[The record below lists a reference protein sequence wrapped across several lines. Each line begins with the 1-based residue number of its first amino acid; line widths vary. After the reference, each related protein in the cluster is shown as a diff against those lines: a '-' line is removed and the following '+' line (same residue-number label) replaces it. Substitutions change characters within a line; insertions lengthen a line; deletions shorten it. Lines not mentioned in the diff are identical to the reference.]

1 MEMVQGEGGVIPMGE
16 SFVKGLEKLCDQ
28 HDVLLMIDEVQTGV
42 GRTGTFYAY
51 QGYGVHPDV
60 VTTAKGLAGGLPIG
74 ACLVS
79 EKLGD
84 ILQPGMNGSTFGGN
98 PVACAGAR
106 VVVRRVS
113 DPAFLQSVKEKGAYL
128 KAKLEA
134 MPQVEYVRGRGMMLG
149 VKLKGKDAHDV
160 LVECAKQGLLILT
173 AKELVRLLPPLTITQ
188 EDMDQGLAIFQK
200 VLEQ

>member
-1 MEMVQGEGGVIPMGE
+1 M
-16 SFVKGLEKLCDQ
+16 
-28 HDVLLMIDEVQTGV
+28 
-42 GRTGTFYAY
+42 
-51 QGYGVHPDV
+51 
-60 VTTAKGLAGGLPIG
+60 
-74 ACLVS
+74 
-79 EKLGD
+79 
-84 ILQPGMNGSTFGGN
+84 
-98 PVACAGAR
+98 ACAGAR

-113 DPAFLQSVKEKGAYL
+113 DPAFLQAVKEKGAYL

-134 MPQVEYVRGRGMMLG
+134 MPQVEYVRGQGMMLG

-173 AKELVRLLPPLTITQ
+173 AKELVRFLPPLTITQ